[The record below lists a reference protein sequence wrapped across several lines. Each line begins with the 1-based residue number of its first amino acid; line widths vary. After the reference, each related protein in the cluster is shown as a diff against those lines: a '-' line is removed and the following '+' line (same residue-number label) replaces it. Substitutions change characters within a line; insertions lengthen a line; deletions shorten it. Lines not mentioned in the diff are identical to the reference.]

1 MSKEVL
7 RLKCDLLERLK
18 HLNSLR
24 EFKNTARIRVG
35 EYFQDLI
42 RQVEMEADQFM
53 RVMGKDKRQKAKREA
68 MIAHLQKQQD
78 LMIDAIPQISQN
90 EANISQ
96 LSEMANKCESLA
108 FEIETLFL
116 IDATDS
122 KPASPSS
129 EPSERDLTPYLE
141 AYERIYLE
149 MFEMANKLDK
159 MLLWGKC
166 FFFMSYN
173 SYAGFVQHHA
183 CDSCGYGSNE
193 SDESGESKELRRFPY
208 EMETSKFGILTDLDY
223 YISAHEIKYLK

>member
-7 RLKCDLLERLK
+7 RLKCDLLQRLK

-24 EFKNTARIRVG
+24 ELKHAARIRVG

-42 RQVEMEADQFM
+42 RQIEVEADHFT
-53 RVMGKDKRQKAKREA
+53 RLMGNDKRHKAKREA
-68 MIAHLQKQQD
+68 MVAHLRKQQD

-108 FEIETLFL
+108 SEIETLFL
-116 IDATDS
+116 IDAATDS
-122 KPASPSS
+122 RPAKTTS

-141 AYERIYLE
+141 AYERIYLD
-149 MFEMANKLDK
+149 MFEMANKLEK

-166 FFFMSYN
+166 FFLMSYN
-173 SYAGFVQHHA
+173 SFEDYQDDSYDSDGMQSYHIKKNTPTF
-183 CDSCGYGSNE
+183 CDLADVE
-193 SDESGESKELRRFPY
+193 
-208 EMETSKFGILTDLDY
+208 DY
-223 YISAHEIKYLK
+223 FSAHEIKYLK